1 MNDKLTRRDNEV
13 KKLNEKISKINGEI
27 KKIDNENKRIDLL
40 INKEEA
46 EAVQLR
52 HMLNF
57 LMSKN

>member
-1 MNDKLTRRDNEV
+1 MSDKLTRRENEV
-13 KKLNEKISKINGEI
+13 KKLNEKVSKINCEI
-27 KKIDNENKRIDLL
+27 QKIDKENKRIDLH

-46 EAVQLR
+46 EDIKLR